1 MDTSFLKKELP
12 SIPWNRILLLV
23 RWQLGRLGNTGK
35 IGFGL
40 MIAAGIYFVLAVL
53 PQETELQK
61 LKDRAVTLQAQAI
74 SKKTAADGTDL
85 EAGKKMSSDQALQV
99 FYDFFPRIDS
109 SPFWIRELTGLA
121 QKQGVELASS
131 EYRLINESDARLAR
145 YEMILPVKG
154 SYPQIRAF
162 IADALETIPAMAI
175 SAIAIKRESTAAD
188 KLDVRLE
195 INLYLNK

>member
-1 MDTSFLKKELP
+1 MDTSFLKKKLP
-12 SIPWNRILLLV
+12 SIPWSRIPLLV

-61 LKDRAVTLQAQAI
+61 LKDRAISLQAQAI
-74 SKKTAADGTDL
+74 SKKSATDGADL

-121 QKQGVELASS
+121 QKQGVELTSS

-162 IADALETIPAMAI
+162 IADALETIPAIAI
-175 SAIAIKRESTAAD
+175 SAIAIKRESTTAD